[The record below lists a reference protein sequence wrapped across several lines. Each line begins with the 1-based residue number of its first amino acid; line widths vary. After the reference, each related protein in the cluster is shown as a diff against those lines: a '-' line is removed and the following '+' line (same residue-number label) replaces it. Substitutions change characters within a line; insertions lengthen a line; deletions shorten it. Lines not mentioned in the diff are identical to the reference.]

1 MRRASEPRRPRLAA
15 LETALGMMSAG
26 GVGKARSL
34 EQMSTSVAR
43 VAVNTSNETASVAAP
58 RIVRLNSPEL
68 RALLAEIAEGASE
81 REAKLIAPH
90 AQIRQIAQAGLGRL
104 RIPIEEGGAGATL
117 RELFE
122 FLIQLAAADSNVAH
136 ILRVHYW
143 FVEAQLQRPA
153 SDPLRARYL
162 GLVNEGHILGN
173 GFSEQSERAVGLYF
187 DTTLTRDPSGE
198 GHRLNGK
205 KFYSTGSLY
214 ASYTQIFA
222 STPQGT
228 IAAATIPVDRKGLT
242 IADDWDG
249 FGQRLTGTGT
259 TLLNDVFVADDE
271 VEIFGA
277 PDGPQAPSYQ
287 YSFLQLF
294 LQAVAAGILRAVL
307 NDAVALVRRR
317 KRNFS
322 HAQAALPAADPQV
335 LQVVGEI
342 AADSFAADAIVL
354 AAADVIA
361 QAAAS
366 VNEGLPD
373 KALAE
378 QAQIAAA
385 KAKVAID
392 RFAYATTSRLFDAGG
407 ASATQAVYNLDRHW
421 RNARTASTHNPT
433 FSKATAVGDFHVN
446 GKQPPLN
453 AYF

>member
-1 MRRASEPRRPRLAA
+1 M
-15 LETALGMMSAG
+15 T
-26 GVGKARSL
+26 
-34 EQMSTSVAR
+34 TSVASFTLPSFDK
-43 VAVNTSNETASVAAP
+43 NSNGGSRGILRP
-58 RIVRLNSPEL
+58 NSPEL
-68 RALLAEIAEGASE
+68 RALLADIAVGASE
-81 REAKLIAPH
+81 REAKRIAPH
-90 AQIRQIAQAGLGRL
+90 EQIRQIADAGLGRL
-104 RIPIEEGGAGATL
+104 RIPVDEGGAGVTL

-122 FLIQLAAADSNVAH
+122 FLIQLAEADSNVAH

-162 GLVNEGHILGN
+162 TLVNQGNILGN
-173 GFSEQSERAVGLYF
+173 GFSEQSQRAVGLYF
-187 DTTLTRDPSGE
+187 DTTLTPDPSGK

-205 KFYSTGSLY
+205 KYYSTGSLY

-222 STPQGT
+222 STPSGA
-228 IAAATIPVDRKGLT
+228 IAAATVPVGRKGLT
-242 IADDWDG
+242 LEDDWDG
-249 FGQRLTGTGT
+249 FGQRLTGTGST
-259 TLLNDVFVADDE
+259 ILNDVFVEDDE
-271 VEIFGA
+271 VEVFGD

-287 YSFLQLF
+287 YAFLQLF
-294 LQAVAAGILRAVL
+294 LQAVAAGILRSVQ

-317 KRNFS
+317 KRSFS
-322 HAQAALPAADPQV
+322 HAQAALPTADPQV
-335 LQVVGEI
+335 LQIVGEI

-361 QAAAS
+361 KAAAS
-366 VNEGLPD
+366 VKDGAPD

-392 RFAYATTSRLFDAGG
+392 GFAHATASRLFDVGG

-453 AYF
+453 GYF